1 MGQWSIASTTEI
13 TAGKKPVGYT
23 WMNGTIRA
31 VFFLLNGV
39 WEGFVCF
46 SYFLFNL
53 LEEGVQFLKR

>member
-1 MGQWSIASTTEI
+1 MDEWYNKSG
-13 TAGKKPVGYT
+13 V
-23 WMNGTIRA
+23 
-31 VFFLLNGV
+31 FLLNGV